1 MGLFNMAETR
11 IRKSFKQTPSSRF
24 SSEGET
30 FCSDSDLT
38 QGQSDGFMQAQVTA
52 AASGEVSANSAQVL
66 KNTRAHTF
74 SHSFDEEGETITR
87 SLEKEE
93 TRREKIKNKAVEK
106 TPKKLKNPSDMQ
118 VRVRTGTVYILL
130 TVVCILASDASAALY
145 LAVLSAICANEFY
158 YMINSDAKVAN
169 EFLGVIFAAA
179 FPIGMWLFSIKGLCI
194 LYALFMLCLLV
205 WYVFWKHA
213 RIVDVSV
220 SLFGA
225 SYTGG
230 LMSCAMLIKGALPD
244 YWGGVLLLGIFASV
258 WLNDAFAYLVG
269 SQIGKHKLAPTISPK
284 KSWEGFIAGLI
295 ASMAV
300 WVALSY
306 IPYVE
311 MSLVQALFGGFVC
324 GILGVLGDL
333 VESRIKRNSGFK
345 DSGTIMPGHGGL
357 LDRCDSQFLV
367 TISSALLLVYG
378 GCIPFGM

>member
-11 IRKSFKQTPSSRF
+11 IRKSFKQTPSSRS
-24 SSEGET
+24 SSESET
-30 FCSDSDLT
+30 FCSDSDLNP
-38 QGQSDGFMQAQVTA
+38 GQIDEYEQVKVTA
-52 AASGEVSANSAQVL
+52 AALGEVSANSAQVL

-87 SLEKEE
+87 SLNKEE

-130 TVVCILASDASAALY
+130 TVVCVLASDVSAALY

-158 YMINSDAKVAN
+158 YMVNSDAKVAN

-179 FPIGMWLFSIKGLCI
+179 FPIGMWLFSFKGVCI
-194 LYALFMLCLLV
+194 LYALFILCLLV

-258 WLNDAFAYLVG
+258 WINDAFAYLVG
-269 SQIGKHKLAPTISPK
+269 SKIGKHKLAPSISPK
-284 KSWEGFIAGLI
+284 KSWEGFIAGLV
-295 ASMAV
+295 ASMAIWAV
-300 WVALSY
+300 LCY
-306 IPYVE
+306 IPYLD
-311 MSLVQALFGGFVC
+311 MSLAQALVAGLIC

-367 TISSALLLVYG
+367 TVSSALLLICG
-378 GCIPFGM
+378 GCIPFGL